1 MALPKEPRQ
10 KMINLMYLVLT
21 ALLALNVSAE
31 ILNAFMTVN
40 NSLSSASTTIEEKN
54 KTVFSSFD
62 SLLAD
67 SKTQERARIWKPYAD
82 QAKQLAD
89 ATVAYLQSLQMDLK
103 KASGYDPKTGEFQL
117 DELEEPTRLLADPG
131 VKGNELL
138 KKLTDFKNS
147 LLAISP
153 ELKKEF
159 ENSLPLDLKVPK
171 SSGAVQKDW
180 KNSYFNMVPTIAAI
194 TILSKFEN
202 DVRNSEAMVVD
213 YCLQQV
219 GSVKLRFNTY
229 TPIIGS
235 SATYLLDGQEL
246 EITAGLGAFNSEKK
260 PTVTINGQTIQ
271 IGSDNLARQKLVAS
285 GVGTKT
291 VPVTVNYTDQDGNP
305 KTVTQNIQYT
315 VGSPT
320 GITVTPEAV
329 KVLYIGLENP
339 ISITGGTKGA
349 ESITPSISQGAIVP
363 DKKGNGLY
371 IATVDK
377 PAPATITVKTS
388 DGQVTNV
395 AFKVKSVP
403 NPTPMVGGSA
413 GGRISINDF
422 KAQVG
427 LRADLSDFVFE
438 GVKFDVIGYT
448 IIGTGN
454 GFQQTGPKAYENN
467 GAYFEAEA
475 KKIIDAC
482 KPGAS
487 VIFDRIKVRGPG
499 GTRTLPQTVAFTL
512 VN

>member
-202 DVRNSEAMVVD
+202 DVR
-213 YCLQQV
+213 
-219 GSVKLRFNTY
+219 
-229 TPIIGS
+229 
-235 SATYLLDGQEL
+235 
-246 EITAGLGAFNSEKK
+246 
-260 PTVTINGQTIQ
+260 
-271 IGSDNLARQKLVAS
+271 
-285 GVGTKT
+285 
-291 VPVTVNYTDQDGNP
+291 
-305 KTVTQNIQYT
+305 
-315 VGSPT
+315 
-320 GITVTPEAV
+320 
-329 KVLYIGLENP
+329 
-339 ISITGGTKGA
+339 
-349 ESITPSISQGAIVP
+349 
-363 DKKGNGLY
+363 
-371 IATVDK
+371 
-377 PAPATITVKTS
+377 
-388 DGQVTNV
+388 
-395 AFKVKSVP
+395 
-403 NPTPMVGGSA
+403 
-413 GGRISINDF
+413 
-422 KAQVG
+422 
-427 LRADLSDFVFE
+427 
-438 GVKFDVIGYT
+438 
-448 IIGTGN
+448 
-454 GFQQTGPKAYENN
+454 
-467 GAYFEAEA
+467 
-475 KKIIDAC
+475 
-482 KPGAS
+482 
-487 VIFDRIKVRGPG
+487 
-499 GTRTLPQTVAFTL
+499 
-512 VN
+512 